1 MMVERLVE
9 HDLDELKKL
18 LLTMA
23 GEVERQLELAIRAL
37 VERDNKLAEEV
48 IAGDNLIDQR
58 EVEVDH
64 RVVELIVRA
73 RPMARDLRLVMTAIK
88 IAPDLERVADHAVG
102 IARQALEINRLR
114 PLKAF
119 ITIPRM
125 AEKASSMMRDAI
137 GAFVQGDSQLARNVI
152 ERDAEVDWEFEQI
165 FRELLTYMME
175 DPKTIRRA
183 LALLMVSRAL
193 ERIGDHGTNIAE
205 QVVYLVEAE
214 DIRHRRIE
222 GADGE

>member
-1 MMVERLVE
+1 MPERPLE
-9 HDLDELKKL
+9 HDLEELKKL

-23 GEVERQLELAIRAL
+23 GEVERQLGLAIRAL
-37 VERDNKLAEEV
+37 VERDSRLAEEV
-48 IAGDNLIDQR
+48 IAGDALIDQR

-73 RPMARDLRLVMTAIK
+73 RPMARDLRLAMTAVK
-88 IAPDLERVADHAVG
+88 IAPDLERVADHAVD
-102 IARQALEINRLR
+102 IARQALELNKVP

-125 AEKASSMMRDAI
+125 ADEATGMIRDAI
-137 GAFVQGDSQLARNVI
+137 GAFVKGDSRLARQVI
-152 ERDAEVDWEFEQI
+152 ARDDAVDDMHEQI

-175 DPKTIRRA
+175 DPKTIHRA
-183 LALLMVSRAL
+183 LALLLASRSL
-193 ERIGDHGTNIAE
+193 ERIADQATNIVE

-214 DIRHRRIE
+214 DIRHRHGE
-222 GADGE
+222 GATSE